1 MNITE
6 PTTMLTDYVLGAL
19 CLIWGWKLLR
29 LPNGRRASQSLWARA
44 FLATGASALLGG
56 TVHGFALILPD
67 TWITGMW
74 KGTLYL
80 TGFASFFMLAAVVL
94 VSLPR
99 AIGRWGLAACVLKLV
114 VYLVWMFNHQDFRF
128 VIYDYGSALLLILGF
143 QLIALY
149 RQRSITA
156 GWIALGVLLSFV
168 GAAIQQSGF
177 SLHTHFN
184 HNDLF
189 HVVQMG
195 AFYLLY
201 RGGLTLTPSA

>member
-1 MNITE
+1 MSITE

-19 CLIWGWKLLR
+19 CLIWGWKLLH
-29 LPNGRRASQSLWARA
+29 LPNGRHASQSLWARA

-56 TVHGFALILPD
+56 TVHGFALILPE

-99 AIGRWGLAACVLKLV
+99 TIGRWGLAACVLKLG

-156 GWIALGVLLSFV
+156 GWIALGILLSFV